1 METTDREKLQL
12 LREWVAALA
21 AECDDEDLLDLVC
34 KLLLQFSEG

>member
-12 LREWVAALA
+12 LREWVAALV

-34 KLLLQFSEG
+34 KLLIQFSEG